1 MTHVKILGL
10 VAVAMMAFAAS
21 SASATE
27 LYNGATTLKSG
38 TVLDFSA
45 TSFPF
50 RLTNTQGTE
59 TLDEC
64 TGSTIKGTTTNNG
77 SAGVAV
83 QSNITEL
90 TWTGCSVPTSTD
102 TLGGLE
108 VAWTAGTEGTVKAN
122 AEIGVTINTI
132 FFGLC
137 TYGFEKGN
145 HVGTIKS
152 SAAGTATF
160 TENATARK
168 LTPSNFACPET
179 ARWIATYTSTS
190 PDNLRVENS

>member
-1 MTHVKILGL
+1 M
-10 VAVAMMAFAAS
+10 AMMAFAAS

-38 TVLDFSA
+38 TALDFSNVGTA
-45 TSFPF
+45 K
-50 RLTNTQGTE
+50 LTNTAGTE
-59 TLDEC
+59 VLDEC
-64 TGSTIKGTTTNNG
+64 TGSTVKGTTTNTG

-83 QSNITEL
+83 QGNLTEL

-132 FFGLC
+132 FFGVC
-137 TYGFEKGN
+137 KYGVEKGN
-145 HVGTIKS
+145 HLGTIKS
-152 SAAGTATF
+152 SAAGTASF
-160 TENATARK
+160 TANATAKK
-168 LTPSNFACPET
+168 LSGSNFACPET
-179 ARWIATYTSTS
+179 TKWAASYTSTT
-190 PDNLRVENS
+190 PDNLRVENKNDGNN